1 MSKTDNNKANRI
13 IRKVSL
19 PDDGERLGEIFA
31 AAKKIMA
38 ADGNPN
44 QWKDGYPSL
53 DIVRSDMKKDGGFVV
68 EDDGKIVAYFAFLPS
83 PEPTYA
89 KIYDGKWLDD
99 TKPYHVIHRIASLPD
114 AHGIFKSI
122 MDFCF
127 ARERN
132 IRIDTHRDNRIMQHN
147 ILKHGFK
154 YCCII
159 HLDNGDERLAYQK
172 LAEKK
177 KISLTAQIGI
187 ALVLAVIA
195 GVLLRNQAD
204 FVNEYIKPIG
214 TIFLNLLKFIVVP
227 LVLFSIMA
235 GILSMNDIKKV
246 GSLGLRTLIY
256 FMVTTLFAV
265 TLGLVIPSLF
275 KGILPVIHISAET
288 ANAIEVPHL
297 TVMDQIVN
305 MFPDNILMPLNS
317 MAMMQVIVIA
327 LFFGIAMVHV
337 GEKGEMARKV
347 TLSFNDV
354 VGKILEYI
362 MALAPIGVFCM
373 LTPVV
378 VDNGPA
384 VLGSYAALLAL
395 AYLCFVI
402 HAGVVYSSAVG
413 FLGGLS
419 PIKFFKGMQPAMLFA
434 FSSDSSVATLP
445 YTMQC
450 TEKLGVSKDIG
461 RFVLSLGATIN
472 MDGVAIYLGVAS
484 VFMATC
490 CGIDLSMSQYM
501 AIAFA
506 STIASI
512 GTPGIPGGSLALMAM
527 VFASAGIPVE
537 CVAVAAGIDRI
548 IDMGRTV
555 MSVTGDASCAIVM
568 QKILAPSA
576 PDTAGQGKK

>member
-1 MSKTDNNKANRI
+1 
-13 IRKVSL
+13 
-19 PDDGERLGEIFA
+19 
-31 AAKKIMA
+31 
-38 ADGNPN
+38 
-44 QWKDGYPSL
+44 
-53 DIVRSDMKKDGGFVV
+53 MKK
-68 EDDGKIVAYFAFLPS
+68 L
-83 PEPTYA
+83 
-89 KIYDGKWLDD
+89 
-99 TKPYHVIHRIASLPD
+99 
-114 AHGIFKSI
+114 
-122 MDFCF
+122 
-127 ARERN
+127 
-132 IRIDTHRDNRIMQHN
+132 
-147 ILKHGFK
+147 
-154 YCCII
+154 
-159 HLDNGDERLAYQK
+159 
-172 LAEKK
+172 
-177 KISLTAQIGI
+177 SLTAQIGI

-195 GVLLRNQAD
+195 GILLGNHAD
-204 FVNEYIKPIG
+204 FVNTYIKPLGI
-214 TIFLNLLKFIVVP
+214 IFLNLLKFIVVP

-235 GILSMNDIKKV
+235 GILSMNDVSKV
-246 GSLGLRTLIY
+246 GRLGLRALLY
-256 FMVTTLFAV
+256 FMATTLFAV
-265 TLGLVIPSLF
+265 TLGLVVPSLL
-275 KGILPVIHISAET
+275 KGILPLIHINLDATAEVIDT
-288 ANAIEVPHL
+288 PQL
-297 TVMDQIVN
+297 SVMDQIVN
-305 MFPDNILMPLNS
+305 MFPSNILAPVSS

-354 VGKILEYI
+354 VCKILEYI

-384 VLGSYAALLAL
+384 VLGSYIALLGL
-395 AYLCFVI
+395 AYLCFAI

-413 FLGGLS
+413 LIGRMS
-419 PIKFFKGMQPAMLFA
+419 PLKFFKGMQSAMLFA

-450 TEKLGVSKDIG
+450 TEKLGVNKDIG

-484 VFMATC
+484 VFMAAC
-490 CGIDLSMSQYM
+490 CGIDLTMGQYM

-506 STIASI
+506 STVASI

-568 QKILAPSA
+568 QRIV
-576 PDTAGQGKK
+576 GKKL

>member
-1 MSKTDNNKANRI
+1 
-13 IRKVSL
+13 
-19 PDDGERLGEIFA
+19 
-31 AAKKIMA
+31 
-38 ADGNPN
+38 
-44 QWKDGYPSL
+44 
-53 DIVRSDMKKDGGFVV
+53 MKK
-68 EDDGKIVAYFAFLPS
+68 L
-83 PEPTYA
+83 
-89 KIYDGKWLDD
+89 
-99 TKPYHVIHRIASLPD
+99 
-114 AHGIFKSI
+114 
-122 MDFCF
+122 
-127 ARERN
+127 
-132 IRIDTHRDNRIMQHN
+132 
-147 ILKHGFK
+147 
-154 YCCII
+154 
-159 HLDNGDERLAYQK
+159 
-172 LAEKK
+172 
-177 KISLTAQIGI
+177 SLTAQIGI
-187 ALVLAVIA
+187 ALLLAVIA
-195 GVLLRNQAD
+195 GILLRNQAD
-204 FVNEYIKPIG
+204 FVNTYIKPFGI
-214 TIFLNLLKFIVVP
+214 IFLNLLKFIVVP

-235 GILSMNDIKKV
+235 GILSMNDISKV
-246 GSLGLRTLIY
+246 GKLGLRALLY
-256 FMVTTLFAV
+256 FMTTTLFAV
-265 TLGLVIPSLF
+265 TLGLVVPSLL
-275 KGILPVIHISAET
+275 KGFLPLIHINTEAAAGSV
-288 ANAIEVPHL
+288 EVPRQS
-297 TVMDQIVN
+297 VMDQLVN
-305 MFPDNILMPLNS
+305 MFPSNVIEPVGS

-373 LTPVV
+373 LTSVV
-378 VDNGPA
+378 VENGPA

-395 AYLCFVI
+395 AYLCFTI

-413 FLGGLS
+413 LLGGLS
-419 PIKFFKGMQPAMLFA
+419 PLKFFKGMQPAMLFA

-484 VFMATC
+484 VFMAAC
-490 CGIDLSMSQYM
+490 CGIDLTMSQYM

-506 STIASI
+506 STVASI

-555 MSVTGDASCAIVM
+555 MSVTGDASCAVVM
-568 QKILAPSA
+568 QRMV
-576 PDTAGQGKK
+576 GKKL

>member
-1 MSKTDNNKANRI
+1 
-13 IRKVSL
+13 
-19 PDDGERLGEIFA
+19 
-31 AAKKIMA
+31 
-38 ADGNPN
+38 
-44 QWKDGYPSL
+44 
-53 DIVRSDMKKDGGFVV
+53 MK
-68 EDDGKIVAYFAFLPS
+68 L
-83 PEPTYA
+83 
-89 KIYDGKWLDD
+89 
-99 TKPYHVIHRIASLPD
+99 
-114 AHGIFKSI
+114 
-122 MDFCF
+122 
-127 ARERN
+127 
-132 IRIDTHRDNRIMQHN
+132 
-147 ILKHGFK
+147 
-154 YCCII
+154 
-159 HLDNGDERLAYQK
+159 
-172 LAEKK
+172 K

-187 ALVLAVIA
+187 ALVLAVIV
-195 GVLLRNQAD
+195 GVLLGNHAD
-204 FVNEYIKPIG
+204 FVNTYIKPFGI
-214 TIFLNLLKFIVVP
+214 IFLNLLKFIVVP

-235 GILSMNDIKKV
+235 GILSMNDISKV
-246 GSLGLRTLIY
+246 GKLGLRALLY
-256 FMVTTLFAV
+256 FMTTTLFAV
-265 TLGLVIPSLF
+265 ALGLIVPSLL
-275 KGILPVIHISAET
+275 KGILPLIHISTEAAAET
-288 ANAIEVPHL
+288 IETPHL
-297 TVMDQIVN
+297 TVMDQLVN
-305 MFPDNILMPLNS
+305 MFPNNILEPVSS

-378 VDNGPA
+378 VENGPS
-384 VLGSYAALLAL
+384 VLGSYAALLVL
-395 AYLCFVI
+395 AYFCFAV

-413 FLGGLS
+413 FLGRIS
-419 PIKFFKGMQPAMLFA
+419 PLKFFKGMQPAMLFA

-450 TEKLGVSKDIG
+450 TEKMGVNKDIG

-484 VFMATC
+484 VFMAAC
-490 CGIDLSMSQYM
+490 CGIDLTMSQYM

-506 STIASI
+506 STVASI

-568 QKILAPSA
+568 QRIVGNKL
-576 PDTAGQGKK
+576 

>member
-1 MSKTDNNKANRI
+1 MQKTDNSTTTRK

-19 PDDGERLGEIFA
+19 PADGERLLEVFA
-31 AAKKIMA
+31 AAKGIMV
-38 ADGNPN
+38 ADGNAS
-44 QWKDGYPSL
+44 QWTDGYPSL
-53 DIVRSDMKKDGGFVV
+53 EIVQADIEKDGGFVV
-68 EDDGKIVAYFAFLPS
+68 EDDGKIVAYFAFLHS
-83 PEPTYA
+83 PEPTYD

-99 TKPYHVIHRIASLPD
+99 TKPYHVIHRIASFPEV
-114 AHGIFKSI
+114 HGIFQSI
-122 MDFCF
+122 MEFCL

-132 IRIDTHRDNRIMQHN
+132 IRIDTHRDNKIMQHN
-147 ILKHGFK
+147 IQKFGFK
-154 YCCII
+154 YCGII
-159 HLDNGDERLAYQK
+159 HLANGDERLAYQK
-172 LAEKK
+172 MTEKK
-177 KISLTAQIGI
+177 KLSLTAQIGI

-195 GVLLRNQAD
+195 GVLLRNQAE

-214 TIFLNLLKFIVVP
+214 LIFLNLLKFIVVP

-235 GILSMNDIKKV
+235 GILSMNDISKV
-246 GSLGLRTLIY
+246 GRLGLRTLIY
-256 FMVTTLFAV
+256 FITTTLFAV
-265 TLGLVIPSLF
+265 TLGLVVPSLV
-275 KGILPVIHISAET
+275 KGFLPTIHISTEAIAEAVET
-288 ANAIEVPHL
+288 PHL
-297 TVMDQIVN
+297 TMMDQIVA
-305 MFPDNILMPLNS
+305 MFPDNLLTPINS

-337 GEKGEMARKV
+337 GEKGAMARKV

-354 VGKILEYI
+354 VCKILEYI

-378 VDNGPA
+378 VENGPS
-384 VLGSYAALLAL
+384 VLGSYAALVAL
-395 AYLCFVI
+395 AYFCFVV
-402 HAGVVYSSAVG
+402 HAGLVYSSAVW

-419 PIKFFKGMQPAMLFA
+419 PLKFFKGMQPALLFA

-445 YTMQC
+445 YSMQC

-484 VFMATC
+484 VFMANC

-555 MSVTGDASCAIVM
+555 MSVTGDASCAVVM
-568 QKILAPSA
+568 QKIL
-576 PDTAGQGKK
+576 GKN

>member
-1 MSKTDNNKANRI
+1 M
-13 IRKVSL
+13 
-19 PDDGERLGEIFA
+19 
-31 AAKKIMA
+31 KK
-38 ADGNPN
+38 
-44 QWKDGYPSL
+44 PSL
-53 DIVRSDMKKDGGFVV
+53 TV
-68 EDDGKIVAYFAFLPS
+68 
-83 PEPTYA
+83 
-89 KIYDGKWLDD
+89 
-99 TKPYHVIHRIASLPD
+99 
-114 AHGIFKSI
+114 
-122 MDFCF
+122 
-127 ARERN
+127 
-132 IRIDTHRDNRIMQHN
+132 
-147 ILKHGFK
+147 
-154 YCCII
+154 
-159 HLDNGDERLAYQK
+159 
-172 LAEKK
+172 
-177 KISLTAQIGI
+177 QIGI
-187 ALVLAVIA
+187 ALLLAVIA

-204 FVNEYIKPIG
+204 IVNTYIKPIG

-246 GSLGLRTLIY
+246 GKLGLRTLLY

-265 TLGLVIPSLF
+265 TLGLVVPSLL
-275 KGILPVIHISAET
+275 KGILPTIHIELDPTTES
-288 ANAIEVPHL
+288 IEVPHL
-297 TVMDQIVN
+297 SVMDQIVN
-305 MFPDNILMPLNS
+305 MFPSNILEPVSS
-317 MAMMQVIVIA
+317 MTMMQVIVMA
-327 LFFGIAMVHV
+327 LLFGIAMVHV

-354 VGKILEYI
+354 VCKILEYI

-378 VDNGPA
+378 VANGPA
-384 VLGSYAALLAL
+384 VLGSYVALIAL
-395 AYLCFVI
+395 AYLCFFV
-402 HAGVVYSSAVG
+402 HAGMVYSSAVWL
-413 FLGGLS
+413 LGGLS
-419 PIKFFKGMQPAMLFA
+419 PLKFFKGMQPAMLFA

-445 YTMQC
+445 YSMQC

-472 MDGVAIYLGVAS
+472 MDGVAIYLGVVS

-490 CGIDLSMSQYM
+490 CGIDLTMSQYF

-555 MSVTGDASCAIVM
+555 MSVTGDASCAVVM
-568 QKILAPSA
+568 QKLLHRVV
-576 PDTAGQGKK
+576 